1 MKLLGVGLALIGTGL
16 ALVLFTYV
24 DPTALFII
32 GIVCTFLG
40 VINLLSLSYGL
51 GAGTASDTTDAVNL
65 TLASDRH
72 WLAAAP
78 KGSTITSDITPA

>member
-1 MKLLGVGLALIGTGL
+1 MKLLAAGLALIATGL

-24 DPTALFII
+24 NPTALFIV

-51 GAGTASDTTDAVNL
+51 GAGSASDTTDAVNL
-65 TLASDRH
+65 TLANDRNSARRSAQGFNDH
-72 WLAAAP
+72 
-78 KGSTITSDITPA
+78 I